1 MCEYPSYHDFMSDT
15 TNRRS
20 PGTESHR
27 RCLRC
32 ELSFVL
38 SHSWKIF
45 ALRRN
50 QARTIAVALP
60 YLQGKKNISI
70 IIHFIIWFLGF
81 WTANVFLLHL
91 VCNVLDFEVFCEN
104 FFLRLPPKA
113 SIVVKHLWRVTGARK
128 PVITRPKGRLS
139 HCSDILS
146 G

>member
-1 MCEYPSYHDFMSDT
+1 MWISLVSWLHERYYQPPKSWHWKPSKVSKMRVEFCFKSFLKNICSKT
-15 TNRRS
+15 QSSTNHCCCAS
-20 PGTESHR
+20 
-27 RCLRC
+27 L
-32 ELSFVL
+32 
-38 SHSWKIF
+38 F
-45 ALRRN
+45 AR
-50 QARTIAVALP
+50 Q
-60 YLQGKKNISI
+60 KNISI